1 MAEETFPLEEFKGL
15 LTTFLKNN
23 LDIYKQFEAD
33 LDMCK
38 TEYDIINLFKR
49 HNDDVYEE
57 LGGYTSEIIYLR
69 DEVSDLE
76 DEVRD
81 LEYEKDELESEI
93 KYVRLNF
100 GDTLNDVYKIAAFKE
115 YYDEYTPWEIEELLK
130 NGKNLLKNANK

>member
-1 MAEETFPLEEFKGL
+1 
-15 LTTFLKNN
+15 
-23 LDIYKQFEAD
+23 
-33 LDMCK
+33 
-38 TEYDIINLFKR
+38 
-49 HNDDVYEE
+49 
-57 LGGYTSEIIYLR
+57 LGGDTSEIIYLR

-130 NGKNLLKNANK
+130 NGRTLLKK